1 MYRELQIIIFFPQ
14 NYSKEYYYSTHTLRT
29 RLQRGAQNKTTIS
42 DDNKMFYKMLN
53 RLYNEIK
60 FARFLV
66 YCVNFVFFFFYML

>member
-1 MYRELQIIIFFPQ
+1 MYRELQIIIYFPQ
-14 NYSKEYYYSTHTLRT
+14 NYSKEYYYYSTHTLRT

-66 YCVNFVFFFFYML
+66 LC